1 MFLEVRIQM
10 RQLMAV
16 SIFALA
22 AAAGAALF
30 NSGTAAG
37 NNAKAVANA
46 APVVVELFTSEGCS
60 SCPPADALLVKLTER
75 ERLEKEQ
82 IIALEEHVDYW
93 DQLGWRDPFSS
104 VEWTRRQESYAA
116 AFGNGSVYTPQMIV
130 DGLTEFVGSRE
141 WEARRAIQEMAGKAK
156 TDVRVTLAETGKD
169 GAQFTVHVGKL
180 IGVTGD
186 DLAEV
191 LIAIT
196 ETGLHSAVTRGENA
210 GEDLHHAAVVRT
222 LRRIGVA
229 NAKDPETAFT
239 GEASASFDPSWKR
252 DNLRAVVFVQ
262 GKKSRKILG
271 AAEAKVTP

>member
-1 MFLEVRIQM
+1 M

-16 SIFALA
+16 SIFTLVAV
-22 AAAGAALF
+22 AGATF
-30 NSGTAAG
+30 FDSGKTAG
-37 NNAKAVANA
+37 NNARVVANS

-75 ERLEKEQ
+75 QRLENEQ

-104 VEWTRRQESYAA
+104 PEWTGRQQSYAA
-116 AFGNGSVYTPQMIV
+116 AFGNRSVYTPQMVV
-130 DGLTEFVGSRE
+130 DGRTEFVGSRE
-141 WEARRAIQEMAGKAK
+141 WEARKEIEGMAGKAK
-156 TDVRVTLAETGKD
+156 AEVRITPAETGAD
-169 GAQFTVHVGKL
+169 RAQFNVHVGKL
-180 IGVTGD
+180 AGAAAD

-191 LIAIT
+191 LFAIT

-222 LRRIGVA
+222 LRKIGVA
-229 NAKDPETAFT
+229 NGKDPETAFA
-239 GEASASFDPSWKR
+239 GEASASFDRSWKR

-262 GKKSRKILG
+262 EKKGRKILG
-271 AAEAKVTP
+271 AAEIKVTPQAQ